1 MITVKNQIL
10 KKYRKSGTN
19 WYRYRV
25 FLKGEPNELNSIK
38 LVKYYLHESFA
49 NPIHVSSDRDCDFE
63 IKLRGW
69 GEYVIKIEIIDKLGN
84 SFHGEYWLDLGFG
97 FEEEKETYPGKIK
110 ITES

>member
-10 KKYRKSGTN
+10 KKYRKSGGTD

-25 FLKGEPNELNSIK
+25 FLTGEPNELSKIK

-49 NPIHVSSDRDCDFE
+49 NPIHVSSDRDSDFE

-69 GEYVIKIEIIDKLGN
+69 GEYLIKIEIIDNLGN

-97 FEEEKETYPGKIK
+97 FEEDKETYPGKIK
-110 ITES
+110 ITE